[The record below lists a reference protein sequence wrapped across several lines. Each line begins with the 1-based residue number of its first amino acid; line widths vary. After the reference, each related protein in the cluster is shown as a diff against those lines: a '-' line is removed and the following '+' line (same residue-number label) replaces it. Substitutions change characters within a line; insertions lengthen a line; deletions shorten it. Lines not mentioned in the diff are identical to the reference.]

1 MGNSSYSDRN
11 DASANARQPLAS
23 PSGRGVREADGEGRA
38 ASAAPSFPIPH
49 SPFPIR
55 TGVWAGILAFA
66 FLLCLAATTFI
77 WLSPGSPPGSLPGSP
92 RRVAR
97 VSVDGVVVREIDLAA
112 VTGEESF
119 EVEAGGGRNTIT
131 LRPGGICVSEADCPD
146 QVCVKRGWLEGGAA
160 PIVCLPHRL
169 VITLVS
175 GGSEDA
181 LDAVS
186 G

>member
-38 ASAAPSFPIPH
+38 ASAAPQFPIPH
-49 SPFPIR
+49 SPFPIHHPPFPIR
-55 TGVWAGILAFA
+55 TGVWAGILVLV
-66 FLLCLAATTFI
+66 FLLCLAAALFI
-77 WLSPGSPPGSLPGSP
+77 WLIPGSP